1 MKKTALLIA
10 SIFATSVLLQPAV
23 TYAAQ
28 QKKTA
33 SVSKKSTAKTKK
45 RTPAPRRSVK
55 KSRSKAAAQN
65 TDDNTAQKKG
75 LESQQKALQQQIGK
89 LQRDISLKQAKQ
101 QKEASAAKSAQSA
114 LTLSNK
120 KLQQLTAEQKQK
132 QSQIASNKKESG
144 RVTNRLEN
152 TRRDIATNA
161 RIQYLYS
168 KKKPWEVLVSGS
180 TPAEIHRGNAILDYL
195 AERHQKRANN
205 LEVTKVQL
213 KNQEQK
219 TTAQAKNIAANA
231 ATEQQS
237 NQKLAADQK
246 LHQDNTKKL
255 EQQIASQKQQ
265 VAELKKDQQRLSALI
280 QQINAAIAAQER
292 ARQKKLE
299 AERLARKKAA
309 EERARQL
316 ALAKKK
322 AAQQGKPAPKA
333 PERVEE
339 PPEPAPAPSLSGNFA
354 KLRGRMPMPVSG
366 TVEGRYDQNRN
377 GIGKWQGLFI
387 RAQEG
392 SAVKAI
398 AAGRVVYSG
407 NLRGFGNLIILD
419 HGSGYLSVYAYNS
432 ALLKGN
438 GSSVSAGETIARSGS
453 GAIGDTPGL
462 YFEIRYKGH
471 TINPSSWVR

>member
-89 LQRDISLKQAKQ
+89 LQRNISLKQAKQ

-132 QSQIASNKKESG
+132 QSQIASIKKESG

-299 AERLARKKAA
+299 AERLARKKAPA
-309 EERARQL
+309 SSRSRRRKPRSRASPRPRRLNGSKSLRNPPPRLLSPETSRSSGAVCPCRYPAQL
-316 ALAKKK
+316 K
-322 AAQQGKPAPKA
+322 AAMARTGMASA
-333 PERVEE
+333 SGRD
-339 PPEPAPAPSLSGNFA
+339 SLSA
-354 KLRGRMPMPVSG
+354 LRKVRQSKPLP
-366 TVEGRYDQNRN
+366 
-377 GIGKWQGLFI
+377 
-387 RAQEG
+387 RAAWCTPAI
-392 SAVKAI
+392 SA
-398 AAGRVVYSG
+398 
-407 NLRGFGNLIILD
+407 
-419 HGSGYLSVYAYNS
+419 
-432 ALLKGN
+432 AL
-438 GSSVSAGETIARSGS
+438 
-453 GAIGDTPGL
+453 
-462 YFEIRYKGH
+462 EI
-471 TINPSSWVR
+471 